1 MIVNQIKISDLLES
15 IYPIGSLYFGT
26 QSTCPLSALMPS
38 ATWTLVADGKAL
50 WTGDGT
56 NADTTIAAALPNI
69 KGVLTVQDGA
79 GASKKWAPGCTV
91 SGAFTKENLA
101 RDAVMTGSAVN
112 FDDSFD
118 LGINAHESNPIYDDN
133 ATTVQPPAYVVNVWK
148 RTA

>member
-1 MIVNQIKISDLLES
+1 MIVNQIKVSDLLEV
-15 IYPIGSLYFGT
+15 IYPVGSLYFSD
-26 QSTCPLSALMPS
+26 QATCPMAALMPN
-38 ATWTLVADGKAL
+38 ATWTLVPSGKAI

-56 NADTTIAAALPNI
+56 NGNTTIAAALPNI
-69 KGVLTVQDGA
+69 KAVLTVQDGA

-118 LGINAHESNPIYDDN
+118 LGIDASQSNSVYSDS
-133 ATTVQPPAYVVNVWK
+133 ATTVQPPAYVINVWR